1 MMGSTA
7 MRGST
12 LEPWLRELTPARIT
26 VLDLKTGG
34 RFTEPSYVAAEYETV
49 ESTGRNPAT
58 GETRTF
64 QRLSLRRYLA
74 AGRESLRYEGSPNVL
89 VFSPFRDGQ
98 VAQYDGA
105 EFLVR
110 DFLKRIRPGFHLTKP
125 VLCLKTQERTT
136 QVEERALIDL
146 GIQSGGRKVFLFQEP
161 LSALEDGNGSFPG
174 LSQAVVFDILP
185 DLGSAPATTS

>member
-1 MMGSTA
+1 MKRTA
-7 MRGST
+7 MRGGT
-12 LEPWLRELTPARIT
+12 LEPWLRELAPARIT
-26 VLDLKTGG
+26 VLDCKTGA

-49 ESTGRNPAT
+49 ETTGRDPAA
-58 GETRTF
+58 GGPRTF
-64 QRLSLRRYLA
+64 PHLTLRRYLA

-110 DFLKRIRPGFHLTKP
+110 DFLKRVRPGFHLAKP
-125 VLCLKTQERTT
+125 ALCLKVQERTT

-146 GIQSGGRKVFLFQEP
+146 GTLSGGGKVFLFQEP

-185 DLGSAPATTS
+185 G

>member
-1 MMGSTA
+1 MKRGA
-7 MRGST
+7 MRGDT
-12 LEPWLRELTPARIT
+12 LEPWLRELAPARIT
-26 VLDLKTGG
+26 VLDCKTGE

-49 ESTGRNPAT
+49 ESTGRDPAT
-58 GETRTF
+58 GEPRTF
-64 QRLSLRRYLA
+64 QRLSLHRYLA
-74 AGRESLRYEGSPNVL
+74 AGREALRYEGSPNVL

-110 DFLKRIRPGFHLTKP
+110 DFLRRIRPGFHLMKP
-125 VLCLKTQERTT
+125 VLCLKVQERTT

-146 GIQSGGRKVFLFQEP
+146 GTLSGGGKVLLFQEP

-174 LSQAVVFDILP
+174 LSRAVVFDILP

>member
-1 MMGSTA
+1 MKSSA
-7 MRGST
+7 ARGGT
-12 LEPWLRELTPARIT
+12 LEPWLRELTPARIV
-26 VLDLKTGG
+26 VLDMKTGE

-110 DFLKRIRPGFHLTKP
+110 DFLKRIRPGFYLVKP
-125 VLCLKTQERTT
+125 VLCLKVQERTT

-146 GIQSGGRKVFLFQEP
+146 GTLSGGGKVFLFQEP

-174 LSQAVVFDILP
+174 LSRAVVFDILP

>member
-1 MMGSTA
+1 MKSDA
-7 MRGST
+7 ARGST

-49 ESTGRNPAT
+49 PATGRTPAT

-64 QRLSLRRYLA
+64 SHLALRRYLA
-74 AGRESLRYEGSPNVL
+74 AGREALRYEGTPNVL

-110 DFLKRIRPGFHLTKP
+110 DFLKRVRPGFHLMKP
-125 VLCLKTQERTT
+125 VLCLKVQARTT

-146 GIQSGGRKVFLFQEP
+146 GTLSGGQKVFLFQEP
-161 LSALEDGNGSFPG
+161 LSVLEDAKHNFPG

-185 DLGSAPATTS
+185 G

>member
-1 MMGSTA
+1 MMGSSA

-12 LEPWLRELTPARIT
+12 LEPWLRELAPARIT
-26 VLDLKTGG
+26 VLDLKTGE

-49 ESTGRNPAT
+49 TATGRDPAT
-58 GETRTF
+58 GETRDF
-64 QRLSLRRYLA
+64 SHLALRRYLA
-74 AGRESLRYEGSPNVL
+74 AGREALRYEDTPNVL

-146 GIQSGGRKVFLFQEP
+146 GHPVRREEGLP
-161 LSALEDGNGSFPG
+161 LPG
-174 LSQAVVFDILP
+174 ASLRP
-185 DLGSAPATTS
+185 

>member
-1 MMGSTA
+1 MKSTA
-7 MRGST
+7 MRGGT
-12 LEPWLRELTPARIT
+12 LEPWLRELAPARIT
-26 VLDLKTGG
+26 VLDRKTGE
-34 RFTEPSYVAAEYETV
+34 RFTEPSYVAVEYETA
-49 ESTGRNPAT
+49 ETAGRDPAT
-58 GETRTF
+58 GETRTV

-74 AGRESLRYEGSPNVL
+74 AGREALRYEGTPNVL

-110 DFLKRIRPGFHLTKP
+110 DFLKRVRPGFQLIKP
-125 VLCLKTQERTT
+125 VLCLKVQARTT

-146 GIQSGGRKVFLFQEP
+146 GTLSGGGKVFLFQEP

-174 LSQAVVFDILP
+174 LSRAVVFDILP

>member
-49 ESTGRNPAT
+49 TATGRNPAT

-64 QRLSLRRYLA
+64 SHLALRRYLA
-74 AGRESLRYEGSPNVL
+74 AGREALRYEDAPMSWSSPP
-89 VFSPFRDGQ
+89 SGTARWPS
-98 VAQYDGA
+98 
-105 EFLVR
+105 
-110 DFLKRIRPGFHLTKP
+110 
-125 VLCLKTQERTT
+125 TT
-136 QVEERALIDL
+136 GRSSWS
-146 GIQSGGRKVFLFQEP
+146 GIS
-161 LSALEDGNGSFPG
+161 
-174 LSQAVVFDILP
+174 
-185 DLGSAPATTS
+185 

>member
-1 MMGSTA
+1 MKSGA
-7 MRGST
+7 ARGGT
-12 LEPWLRELTPARIT
+12 LEPWLRELAPARIT
-26 VLDLKTGG
+26 VLDFKTGE
-34 RFTEPSYVAAEYETV
+34 RFTEPSYVAAEYETA
-49 ESTGRNPAT
+49 ETAGRDPAT

-64 QRLSLRRYLA
+64 PRMTLRRYLA
-74 AGRESLRYEGSPNVL
+74 AGREALRYEGSPHVL

-110 DFLKRIRPGFHLTKP
+110 DFLKRVRPGFHLMKP
-125 VLCLKTQERTT
+125 VLCLKVQARTT

-146 GIQSGGRKVFLFQEP
+146 GTLSGGRKVFLFQEP
-161 LSALEDGNGSFPG
+161 LSALEDGKHNFPG

-185 DLGSAPATTS
+185 G

>member
-49 ESTGRNPAT
+49 ETTGRDPAA
-58 GETRTF
+58 GGPRTF
-64 QRLSLRRYLA
+64 PHLTLRRYLA

-98 VAQYDGA
+98 VAQFDGA

-110 DFLKRIRPGFHLTKP
+110 DFLKRVRPGFHLAKP
-125 VLCLKTQERTT
+125 VLCLKVQERTT

-146 GIQSGGRKVFLFQEP
+146 GTLSGGRKVLLFQEP

-174 LSQAVVFDILP
+174 LSRAVVFDILP
-185 DLGSAPATTS
+185 G

>member
-26 VLDLKTGG
+26 VLDFKTGE

-185 DLGSAPATTS
+185 G

>member
-1 MMGSTA
+1 MKSSA
-7 MRGST
+7 ARGGT
-12 LEPWLRELTPARIT
+12 LEPWLRELAPARIT
-26 VLDLKTGG
+26 VLDLKTGE
-34 RFTEPSYVAAEYETV
+34 RFTEPSYVAAEDETV
-49 ESTGRNPAT
+49 TATGRDPAT
-58 GETRTF
+58 GETRDF
-64 QRLSLRRYLA
+64 SHLALRRYLA

-110 DFLKRIRPGFHLTKP
+110 DFLQRIRPGFHLTKP

-146 GIQSGGRKVFLFQEP
+146 GLQSGGRKVFLFQEP
-161 LSALEDGNGSFPG
+161 LTAIEDGKRNFPG
-174 LSQAVVFDILP
+174 LSRAVVFDILP
-185 DLGSAPATTS
+185 G

>member
-1 MMGSTA
+1 MKSGA
-7 MRGST
+7 MRGGT
-12 LEPWLRELTPARIT
+12 LEPWLRELAPARIT
-26 VLDLKTGG
+26 VLDCKTGE

-49 ESTGRNPAT
+49 ESTGRDPAT
-58 GETRTF
+58 GEPRTF

-74 AGRESLRYEGSPNVL
+74 AGREALRYEGSPDVL

-110 DFLKRIRPGFHLTKP
+110 DFLRRIRPGFHLMKP
-125 VLCLKTQERTT
+125 VLCLKVQERTT

-146 GIQSGGRKVFLFQEP
+146 GTLSGGGKVFLFQEP
-161 LSALEDGNGSFPG
+161 LSVLEDGKRNFPG
-174 LSQAVVFDILP
+174 LSQAVAFDILP
-185 DLGSAPATTS
+185 GAGERPRDYE

>member
-1 MMGSTA
+1 MKSGA
-7 MRGST
+7 MRGGT
-12 LEPWLRELTPARIT
+12 LEPWLRELAPARIT
-26 VLDLKTGG
+26 VLDCKTGE

-49 ESTGRNPAT
+49 ETTGRDPAT

-74 AGRESLRYEGSPNVL
+74 AGREALRYEGSPDVL

-110 DFLKRIRPGFHLTKP
+110 DFLKRIRPGFQLMKP
-125 VLCLKTQERTT
+125 VLCLKVQERTT
-136 QVEERALIDL
+136 QVEEKALIDL
-146 GIQSGGRKVFLFQEP
+146 GLQSGGGKVFLFQEP
-161 LSALEDGNGSFPG
+161 LSALEEGNGSFPG
-174 LSQAVVFDILP
+174 LSRAVVFDILP

>member
-1 MMGSTA
+1 MKRTA
-7 MRGST
+7 MRGGT
-12 LEPWLRELTPARIT
+12 LEPWLRELAPARIT
-26 VLDLKTGG
+26 VLDCKTGA

-49 ESTGRNPAT
+49 ETTGRDPTA
-58 GETRTF
+58 GGPRTF
-64 QRLSLRRYLA
+64 PHLTLRRYLA

-110 DFLKRIRPGFHLTKP
+110 DFLKRIRSGFHLTKP
-125 VLCLKTQERTT
+125 VLCLKTRERTT
-136 QVEERALIDL
+136 QVEEWALVDL

-161 LSALEDGNGSFPG
+161 LSAIEDGKRNFPG
-174 LSQAVVFDILP
+174 LSRAVVFDILP
-185 DLGSAPATTS
+185 G

>member
-1 MMGSTA
+1 MKRTA
-7 MRGST
+7 VQGGT
-12 LEPWLRELTPARIT
+12 LEPWLRELAPARIT
-26 VLDLKTGG
+26 VLDCKTGA

-49 ESTGRNPAT
+49 ETTGRDPAA
-58 GETRTF
+58 GGPRTF
-64 QRLSLRRYLA
+64 PHLTLRRYLA

-110 DFLKRIRPGFHLTKP
+110 DFLKRIRPGFHLAKP
-125 VLCLKTQERTT
+125 ALCLKVQERTT

-146 GIQSGGRKVFLFQEP
+146 GTLSGGRKVFLFQEP
-161 LSALEDGNGSFPG
+161 LSALEGGKHSFPG

-185 DLGSAPATTS
+185 G

>member
-146 GIQSGGRKVFLFQEP
+146 GLQSGGRKVFLFQEP

-185 DLGSAPATTS
+185 G

>member
-1 MMGSTA
+1 MKRGA
-7 MRGST
+7 MRGGT

-26 VLDLKTGG
+26 VLDLKTGE
-34 RFTEPSYVAAEYETV
+34 RFTEPSYVAAEYETMTA
-49 ESTGRNPAT
+49 TGRDPAT
-58 GETRTF
+58 GETRDF
-64 QRLSLRRYLA
+64 SHLALRRYLA
-74 AGRESLRYEGSPNVL
+74 AGREALRYEDTPNVL

-110 DFLKRIRPGFHLTKP
+110 DFLQRIRPGFHLTKP
-125 VLCLKTQERTT
+125 VLCLKTRERTT
-136 QVEERALIDL
+136 QVEERALVDL

-174 LSQAVVFDILP
+174 LSRAVVFDILP
-185 DLGSAPATTS
+185 G

>member
-1 MMGSTA
+1 MKSSA
-7 MRGST
+7 ARGGT

-26 VLDLKTGG
+26 VLDCKTGA

-49 ESTGRNPAT
+49 TATGRNPAT

-64 QRLSLRRYLA
+64 SHLALRRYLA
-74 AGRESLRYEGSPNVL
+74 AGREALRYEGSPNVL

-98 VAQYDGA
+98 VAQFDGA

-110 DFLKRIRPGFHLTKP
+110 DFLKRIRPGFHLIKP

-136 QVEERALIDL
+136 QVEERALVDL
-146 GIQSGGRKVFLFQEP
+146 GVQSGGGKVFLFQES
-161 LSALEDGNGSFPG
+161 LSILEDAKHNFPG
-174 LSQAVVFDILP
+174 LSQAVAFDILP
-185 DLGSAPATTS
+185 G

>member
-1 MMGSTA
+1 MKRGA
-7 MRGST
+7 MRGDT
-12 LEPWLRELTPARIT
+12 LEPWLRELAPARIT
-26 VLDLKTGG
+26 VLDCKTGE
-34 RFTEPSYVAAEYETV
+34 RFTELSYVAAEHETA
-49 ESTGRNPAT
+49 ETTGRDPAA

-64 QRLSLRRYLA
+64 QRLSLHRYLA
-74 AGRESLRYEGSPNVL
+74 AGREALRYEGSPNVL

-98 VAQYDGA
+98 VAQFDGA

-110 DFLKRIRPGFHLTKP
+110 DFLKRVRPGFHLAKP
-125 VLCLKTQERTT
+125 ALCLKVQERTT

-146 GIQSGGRKVFLFQEP
+146 GTLSGGGKVLLFQEP

-174 LSQAVVFDILP
+174 LSRAVVFDLLP

>member
-49 ESTGRNPAT
+49 TATGRNPAT

-64 QRLSLRRYLA
+64 SHLALRRYLA
-74 AGRESLRYEGSPNVL
+74 AGREALRYEDAPNVL

-125 VLCLKTQERTT
+125 VLCLKTRERTT

-185 DLGSAPATTS
+185 G